1 MNIWESIK
9 KEALADQKNFSSH
22 QKKIFD
28 EDLMKSA
35 EDFGSGLSD
44 LENVENIGG
53 SNPDAGDVSNPF
65 KLDFGEVTDVEVPSA
80 VANVDIPDIKQDT
93 ERIDPYDEGVYA

>member
-35 EDFGSGLSD
+35 EDYGSGLSD
-44 LENVENIGG
+44 LEKVEDIGAN
-53 SNPDAGDVSNPF
+53 SEAGNVSNPF
-65 KLDFGEVTDVEVPSA
+65 ELDLGEVADVEVPSA
-80 VANVDIPDIKQDT
+80 VAEVSIPNIKQDT